1 MQRCRGSC
9 STIAQFLLCLILK
22 LQRAHKQAERKLQE
36 ERATLTRFDDELKEL
51 EGTVKQRKQKIS
63 DADLELKQL
72 EHDIVQLNKD
82 KVAAEHQAEN
92 LEKQYDWIQDE
103 SQ

>member
-1 MQRCRGSC
+1 MTVHPQ
-9 STIAQFLLCLILK
+9 K
-22 LQRAHKQAERKLQE
+22 AHKQAERKLQDE
-36 ERATLTRFDDELKEL
+36 QATLTRFDSELKEL
-51 EGTVKQRKQKIS
+51 EGTIKEKKQKIS

-92 LEKQYDWIQDE
+92 LEKAHDWIEAEAQ
-103 SQ
+103 